1 MPFCMGIETFV
12 NSISHMAYV
21 HGGVANK
28 WDDVYEVHVI
38 LCGNTNVCFV
48 FPSFELVNSI
58 SKILFRKLFC
68 LRMKM
73 SWIFPIAM
81 LEIYSGMRINVQ
93 FPQIDKKVATVLRAH
108 EYILHENFLFLIFL
122 MWTISL
128 IKAISCRTGS
138 KMKWNEF
145 HHWDK
150 CQKWNMIAHHLIRTQ
165 RHCLPTFSK
174 LKNFFFD
181 QLGRIKYS
189 LIHIWKLTL
198 PAFT

>member
-1 MPFCMGIETFV
+1 MWQHKRLLRIPIVWTSEL
-12 NSISHMAYV
+12 H
-21 HGGVANK
+21 
-28 WDDVYEVHVI
+28 
-38 LCGNTNVCFV
+38 
-48 FPSFELVNSI
+48 FE
-58 SKILFRKLFC
+58 ILFRKLFC

-108 EYILHENFLFLIFL
+108 ESILHENFLFFIFL

-128 IKAISCRTGS
+128 IKAISCSTGS

-150 CQKWNMIAHHLIRTQ
+150 RQMWNTILHHLIRTQ
-165 RHCLPTFSK
+165 VHCLPAFSK
-174 LKNFFFD
+174 LKKEMFD